1 MDMRRLILITI
12 LLAILSSAILSCSHN
27 KKNRAWEP
35 GDTIICPH
43 CGRDFTVPEKLGD
56 E

>member
-1 MDMRRLILITI
+1 MRRILII
-12 LLAILSSAILSCSHN
+12 SVLLAILSCTFLSCSHN

-43 CGRDFTVPEKLGD
+43 CGRDFTVPEKLG
-56 E
+56 EK